1 MEGTVNVVEQNT
13 ENLTATTNTNSIQ
26 NGEGTVGVLMV
37 PSQGFEN
44 IKSNLENNGI
54 RVLSDYSFTDLRG
67 GQQGTGP
74 TQSILVWS
82 SNSNN
87 IDEAIAPIIEITNE
101 LPYS

>member
-1 MEGTVNVVEQNT
+1 
-13 ENLTATTNTNSIQ
+13 
-26 NGEGTVGVLMV
+26 MV
-37 PSQGFEN
+37 PSQDFEN
-44 IKSNLENNGI
+44 IKSNLENSGI

-67 GQQGTGP
+67 GHEGTGP

-87 IDEAIAPIIEITNE
+87 VEKAIAPIVDITNE